1 MRMPRMLWCLEQS
14 KRRGR
19 LEFLAS
25 PARRRGGRRGAAET
39 GAAAAQPLARL
50 ASPTSAQAEFLRCLR
65 ALDYL
70 YIGK

>member
-1 MRMPRMLWCLEQS
+1 MISGALQRCVND
-14 KRRGR
+14 
-19 LEFLAS
+19 AS
-25 PARRRGGRRGAAET
+25 AALIEDLDALIAALPAGAAET